1 VIRRPVNGKLAHP
14 GFPVR
19 FPLVKFTFHLLLLP
33 ALALPVQGLF
43 VRGYTSTDHDRF
55 TGFPASPVMNPGFIY
70 DASKFTG
77 VGYITSGGDGRQFTL
92 VTPRHVLCASH
103 YRPSA
108 GVDQVRFVDT
118 SGTVITRS
126 FTAVTMLLQ
135 APGTNSDLALCTL
148 DAPLPPTVA
157 VYPYLNL
164 ANEAAYIGQEIT
176 VLGFYAKG
184 ARGSI
189 ADFDTVG
196 FSLPSLEAFASRCFY
211 FDYNTT
217 SGGANDCHFQIGDSG
232 SPSFA
237 MVAGEPALVG
247 IHGLTNTVGT
257 IISNYDTFVPH
268 YVAKV
273 DAQLQSSGY
282 RLAPANF
289 TATTLSIPAASAS
302 PGTLRRSHPGEIV
315 FSLGNTGAEL
325 TGNVAV
331 TVTFPVGQQP
341 SSLSGPGWV
350 VESGGSGIWNLRA
363 ATLAGGASL
372 DFTATWTELPDV
384 AAVNPGISADSDTA
398 TAILASPSFTLA
410 PSYAEW
416 AEGLAL
422 PGQTADPDG
431 DSLENLL
438 EYALGGDAESGAMIL
453 PGGQPLLPVMT
464 HQAGTVTLS
473 FPERDDALVR
483 GLSYIVETSTSPA
496 TLAGA
501 TTLPAGASSSTAPFS
516 PAVPGFVKR
525 TLTWPADGPKRFAR
539 VKVAL
544 TE

>member
-1 VIRRPVNGKLAHP
+1 
-14 GFPVR
+14 
-19 FPLVKFTFHLLLLP
+19 
-33 ALALPVQGLF
+33 
-43 VRGYTSTDHDRF
+43 
-55 TGFPASPVMNPGFIY
+55 
-70 DASKFTG
+70 
-77 VGYITSGGDGRQFTL
+77 
-92 VTPRHVLCASH
+92 
-103 YRPSA
+103 
-108 GVDQVRFVDT
+108 
-118 SGTVITRS
+118 
-126 FTAVTMLLQ
+126 
-135 APGTNSDLALCTL
+135 
-148 DAPLPPTVA
+148 
-157 VYPYLNL
+157 
-164 ANEAAYIGQEIT
+164 
-176 VLGFYAKG
+176 
-184 ARGSI
+184 
-189 ADFDTVG
+189 
-196 FSLPSLEAFASRCFY
+196 
-211 FDYNTT
+211 
-217 SGGANDCHFQIGDSG
+217 
-232 SPSFA
+232 

-268 YVAKV
+268 YVAQV
-273 DAQLQSSGY
+273 DAQLQSAGY
-282 RLAPANF
+282 RLAPVNF
-289 TATTLSIPAASAS
+289 TATTLGIPAASAS
-302 PGTLRRSHPGEIV
+302 PGTLRRSHLGEIV

-363 ATLAGGASL
+363 ATLAGGSSL
-372 DFTATWTELPDV
+372 DFTATWTELPDL
-384 AAVNPGISADSDTA
+384 AAVNPSISADSDTA
-398 TAILASPSFTLA
+398 PAILANPSFTLA

-438 EYALGGDAESGAMIL
+438 EYAFGGDAESGTMTL
-453 PGGQPLLPVMT
+453 PGDHPLLPVMT

-473 FPERDDALVR
+473 YPERDDAVLR
-483 GLSYIVETSTSPA
+483 GLSYLVETSTSPA

-501 TTLPAGASSSTAPFS
+501 TTLPAGASSTTAPFS

-544 TE
+544 AE